1 MSMKKLL
8 MSATML
14 FALGCFAQTSGAGS
28 STPDQGSAGSSST
41 TPQSSS
47 SGSMSSPSSS
57 GSNSGSMSSGAQGSY
72 GSQSSTSTSSQTP
85 SSDTSTAST
94 SGKQK
99 GDKTIKGCI
108 AGSSGSYT
116 LQEKGGKKSVNLQ
129 SSQDLSAHV
138 GHEVKLHGRWE
149 KGASMASANPSGSS
163 SDTTSGSMASNS
175 GSRSTSSSGVSGT
188 SNNNSG
194 HAHNKDQ
201 EKTFVVDS
209 VDMVSDQCKSGGN
222 ASSASN
228 SSNPNSQTGTSP
240 R

>member
-1 MSMKKLL
+1 M
-8 MSATML
+8 
-14 FALGCFAQTSGAGS
+14 G
-28 STPDQGSAGSSST
+28 
-41 TPQSSS
+41 
-47 SGSMSSPSSS
+47 
-57 GSNSGSMSSGAQGSY
+57 
-72 GSQSSTSTSSQTP
+72 STSSQ
-85 SSDTSTAST
+85 SSSTDMSSAGNNGKA
-94 SGKQK
+94 GKQK

-108 AGSSGSYT
+108 AGTSGSYT

-138 GHEVKLHGRWE
+138 GHEVKLHGHWE
-149 KGASMASANPSGSS
+149 NGASTASASPSGSS
-163 SDTTSGSMASNS
+163 SDTTSGSMASNT
-175 GSRSTSSSGVSGT
+175 GSSSASSSGVSGT

-194 HAHNKDQ
+194 HARNKDQ
-201 EKTFVVDS
+201 DKTFVVDS